1 MMFDLSITL
10 DDKEVGVLAE
20 SIKDM
25 IVANLDFYDHSEIEK
40 YPDLALEL
48 HVLSKIYNLLP
59 KKEKDS
65 DATNDTVQFENTY

>member
-1 MMFDLSITL
+1 MFDLSSTL

-59 KKEKDS
+59 QKEKDS

>member
-1 MMFDLSITL
+1 MFDLSITL

-65 DATNDTVQFENTY
+65 DATNDTVQFQNY

>member
-1 MMFDLSITL
+1 MFDLSISLT
-10 DDKEVGVLAE
+10 DKEVEVLAE
-20 SIKDM
+20 CIKDSM
-25 IVANLDFYDHSEIEK
+25 IANIDYYEHSEIEK
-40 YPDLALEL
+40 YSDLALEL

>member
-1 MMFDLSITL
+1 MFDLNISLT
-10 DDKEVGVLAE
+10 DREVEVLAE
-20 SIKDM
+20 SIKDSM
-25 IVANLDFYDHSEIEK
+25 VANIDFYEHSEIEK

-65 DATNDTVQFENTY
+65 DATNDTVQFPNY

>member
-1 MMFDLSITL
+1 MT
-10 DDKEVGVLAE
+10 DKEVEVLAE
-20 SIKDM
+20 CIKDSM
-25 IVANLDFYDHSEIEK
+25 IANIDYYEHSEIEK

>member
-1 MMFDLSITL
+1 MFDLNISLT
-10 DDKEVGVLAE
+10 DREVEVLAE
-20 SIKDM
+20 SIKDSM
-25 IVANLDFYDHSEIEK
+25 VANIDFYEHSEIEK

-65 DATNDTVQFENTY
+65 DATNDTVQFSNY